1 MLTVIG
7 TLPYPDI
14 PVIEGEARYSRGIVT
29 IAGRW
34 SFQAQRGTAALLGAA
49 CEALKYLGLDPPRTV
64 LAGDTGQGDGSRR
77 LYCYL
82 VENPKIMETKVL
94 VFHYL
99 FPDVDWHGKIIMAID
114 KISPKPILIAD
125 AGFMYVA
132 KMSGQANFYDLF
144 TPDLGELAFLAD
156 EEAPHPFYTR
166 GFLLHEDNRPF
177 DLITRAYLHG
187 NSAKNLLV
195 KAAVDH
201 IVVQGHVIATESEP
215 NVSELEA
222 IGGTGDTLTGI
233 VSALVASRFE
243 LPRAMILAAKANRI
257 AGSLAKPTVA
267 TPITSLIDK
276 ISEALGEVLEGS
288 ARSYSPSS
296 T

>member
-14 PVIEGEARYSRGIVT
+14 PVIKGKAEYSKGVVT
-29 IAGRW
+29 IANRW
-34 SFQAQRGTAALLGAA
+34 SFQAQRGTAALIGAA
-49 CEALKYLGLDPPRTV
+49 YEVLKHLGCDPPRTV
-64 LAGDTGQGDGSRR
+64 LAGDTGQGIGSRSI
-77 LYCYL
+77 YHYL
-82 VENPKIMETKVL
+82 VENPEVMNTKVL

-99 FPDVDWHGKIIMAID
+99 FPDVDWHGNIVMAIE
-114 KISPKPILIAD
+114 KLSPKPILIAD

-166 GFLLHEDNRPF
+166 GFLLHEDNRLY
-177 DLITRAYLHG
+177 DLITRAYSHG

-201 IVVQGHVIATESEP
+201 IVVQGQLMETVSEP
-215 NVSELEA
+215 NIPELEA

-233 VSALVASRFE
+233 VSALVASG
-243 LPRAMILAAKANRI
+243 LDIPRAMVLAAKANRI
-257 AGSLAKPTVA
+257 AGSLAKPTVSS
-267 TPITSLIDK
+267 PISSLIDK
-276 ISEALGEVLEGS
+276 ISEALVKVLEGS
-288 ARSYSPSS
+288 SDYSSPPS